1 VTHDVVV
8 HGIPRTKKTSNV
20 VTTVKG
26 RHIVLPSKDW
36 RDWVRDAEITIRGI
50 PFVKH
55 KGGLPR
61 LVHRHQVPEVELWTP
76 LAVPLN
82 CAATFY
88 LGNRQ
93 HGDTVGYMQGLADLL
108 EERQVIENDRLL
120 ATWDG
125 SRLVHDGSTPRVEL
139 TLEPVPLTLE

>member
-1 VTHDVVV
+1 LVIV

-26 RHIVLPSKDW
+26 RHIVLPAKDW
-36 RDWVRDAEITIRGI
+36 RDWTRDAQITIDGMA
-50 PFVKH
+50 FVSVK
-55 KGGLPR
+55 KSVPR
-61 LVHRHQVPEVELWTP
+61 LVRDDGEPRLWTP

-82 CAATFY
+82 CAAVFY

-93 HGDTVGYMQGLADLL
+93 HGDTVGYLQGLGDLL
-108 EERQVIENDRLL
+108 QEREVIANDRFI

-125 SRLVHDGSTPRVEL
+125 SRLVHDGSMPRVEL
-139 TLEPVPLTLE
+139 ALEAVPLVLE

>member
-1 VTHDVVV
+1 MTHHVVV
-8 HGIPRTKKTSNV
+8 SGSPRTKKTSNV

-26 RHIVLPSKDW
+26 RHIVLPSQDW
-36 RDWVRDAEITIRGI
+36 REWCRDAEIKIDGCAFMRHRG
-50 PFVKH
+50 
-55 KGGLPR
+55 GAPR
-61 LVHRHQVPEVELWTP
+61 LIDGEPPTIWKALEL
-76 LAVPLN
+76 PLN
-82 CAATFY
+82 CAAVFY

-108 EERQVIENDRLL
+108 QERQVVENDRFL

-139 TLEPVPLTLE
+139 TLEPLPLVLT